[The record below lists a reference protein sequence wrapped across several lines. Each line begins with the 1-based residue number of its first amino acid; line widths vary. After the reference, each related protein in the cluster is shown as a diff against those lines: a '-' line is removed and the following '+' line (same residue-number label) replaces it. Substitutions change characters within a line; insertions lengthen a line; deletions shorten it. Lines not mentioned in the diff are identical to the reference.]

1 MCVLTNMPFFFS
13 SPRLVSS
20 MNTPA
25 KHHYLQK
32 PMSRSKL
39 AICALS
45 GCLSAYWSPL
55 HPPSPD
61 LLRRKASAGASTPM
75 EDSSHQYTLQEL
87 YTSVTYMQCSSILQG
102 LCCFVIYGLQT
113 YLLNIASIFH
123 KIKNR

>member
-45 GCLSAYWSPL
+45 GCLSAYWSLL

-61 LLRRKASAGASTPM
+61 LLRRKAFAGTSTPM
-75 EDSSHQYTLQEL
+75 EDSSQQYTLQEL
-87 YTSVTYMQCSSILQG
+87 YTSVAYMQCSSILQFCDTR
-102 LCCFVIYGLQT
+102 LVLFCHLWIA
-113 YLLNIASIFH
+113 NILS
-123 KIKNR
+123 K